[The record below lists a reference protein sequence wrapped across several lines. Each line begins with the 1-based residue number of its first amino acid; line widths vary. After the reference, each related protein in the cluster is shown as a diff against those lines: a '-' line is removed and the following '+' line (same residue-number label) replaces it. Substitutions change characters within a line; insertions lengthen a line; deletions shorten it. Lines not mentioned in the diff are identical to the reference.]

1 MPETKQ
7 EHRSNP
13 HKPEVV
19 KRSEGEGQCVEGYAA
34 VFWDAEDPGSEY
46 WLWEDLCERIDSA
59 CFNRAIAEQQPC
71 RCFVNHDPNYRLGR
85 CDKGTLRLKVDS
97 RGLQYSADIP
107 DTQVGKDTAADLA
120 NGNLDGSSFSFSVT
134 GQRWEDVKKQDGS
147 FMTIRT
153 ITDVDLFDV
162 GPVSIPAYEATTAG
176 LRSTQRREDVIAQRD
191 EWRAAKAAE
200 SESVAIR
207 ARELEVRARSE
218 EN

>member
-1 MPETKQ
+1 MGNSQFSIRRDKLGDLKFDERYIGRG
-7 EHRSNP
+7 H
-13 HKPEVV
+13 
-19 KRSEGEGQCVEGYAA
+19 
-34 VFWDAEDPGSEY
+34 ED
-46 WLWEDLCERIDSA
+46 IA
-59 CFNRAIAEQQPC
+59 FNRAIAEQQPC